1 MDTEER
7 KFEHLSQDY
16 YIVESAIQ
24 FVDEN
29 YGDQPTLEDIAQHV
43 NLSVYHFQRL
53 FKRWVG
59 ISPKRFLQFIT
70 KEHAKRML
78 EARHGMLDVTYQTG
92 LSSPGRL
99 HDLFVTCEAVT
110 PGEYRAA
117 GEGLTIRYGIHPT
130 PFGNS
135 LISVTERGIC
145 GLVFLNKDA
154 TDVNPSAYFPQW
166 KKAKFQFD
174 MVATRSYI
182 RQIFNVIDRKDEQP
196 LPIYLHGT
204 NFQIKVWEAL
214 MKIPAGQVVTYEEIA
229 FQIGMPGAS
238 RAVGNAV
245 ARNSIPVII
254 PCHRVIRKTGV
265 YGKYRYGSARKRAML
280 AWEFAGADAYM
291 EA

>member
-145 GLVFLNKDA
+145 GLVFLRKDA
-154 TDVNPSAYFPQW
+154 ADVNPYAYFPQW
-166 KKAKFQFD
+166 EKAKFQVD

-182 RQIFNVIDRKDEQP
+182 RQIFNVFGRKEVQP
-196 LPIYLHGT
+196 LPIYLNGT

>member
-154 TDVNPSAYFPQW
+154 TDVNPSLYFPQW
-166 KKAKFQFD
+166 KKAKFQVD

-182 RQIFNVIDRKDEQP
+182 RQIFSVIDRKDEQP